1 MLPEIA
7 QFGKWLRRKSPQ
19 ASTHVHY
26 TNDLKLFFAWA
37 DKPPDAITLRDVDRY
52 VDHCHQLGHAVAT
65 INRRLTALST
75 FYWFLGIESDGAP
88 PNPVIPR
95 RHFIPQGERLP
106 RDVEDS
112 DLEDL
117 LAVIEST
124 RDRAMVLLML
134 RCGLRVGEV
143 HRLSLGDLY
152 LQPTPG
158 SLPRL
163 WLTGKRGAQRVVYLS
178 QQAQTAL
185 ENWLA
190 VRPEVESQA
199 VFLSRLRRRI
209 SVRTIQDR
217 LTRYCRRAGVDLSC
231 HRLRHTFGR
240 HMVEARMPI
249 TSIQKL
255 LGHKS
260 VRTTQIYLHISDPQ
274 VQADYDAAMVQFARH
289 LSADGGA
296 E

>member
-1 MLPEIA
+1 MLSEITR
-7 QFGKWLRRKSPQ
+7 FHKWLKRKRPHT
-19 ASTHVHY
+19 STHWHY

-37 DKPPDAITLRDVDRY
+37 DKPPDAITLRDIDRY
-52 VDHCHQLGHAVAT
+52 VDHCHQLGHAVST
-65 INRRLTALST
+65 INRRLTALRT
-75 FYWFLGIESDGAP
+75 FYWFLDIESDDAP

-106 RDVEDS
+106 RDVEDA
-112 DLEDL
+112 DLECL
-117 LAVIEST
+117 LAVIESA

-143 HRLSLGDLY
+143 HRLSLSDLY
-152 LQPTPG
+152 LQPTAG

-178 QQAQTAL
+178 HQALAAL

-199 VFLSRLRRRI
+199 VFVSRLRRRI

-217 LTRYCRRAGVDLSC
+217 LTRYCRRAGVVLSC

-240 HMVEARMPI
+240 HLVEARMPI
-249 TSIQKL
+249 TSIQRL

-274 VQADYDAAMVQFARH
+274 VQADYDAAMEQFGLRF
-289 LSADGGA
+289 SAQGGA